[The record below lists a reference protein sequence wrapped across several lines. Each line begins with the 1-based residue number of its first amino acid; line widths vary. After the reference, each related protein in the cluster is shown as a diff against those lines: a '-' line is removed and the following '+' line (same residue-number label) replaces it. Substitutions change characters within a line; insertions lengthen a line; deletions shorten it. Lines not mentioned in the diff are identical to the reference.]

1 MLFLPCHPRC
11 PPASAVAA
19 LWLLLVGLTCGQ
31 TAPPADGVLDETR
44 ALTPEA
50 HRQLAEDLLLFR
62 QDLKCEAWIT
72 ATSFVPTGVSLRR
85 HALMTRQAW
94 DGGRPAVLMAYDRAS
109 NSSGISFSPAM
120 WQRYPAAELVEIMQE
135 SARVFS
141 DGTLTL
147 DERIV
152 AAARTWMERL
162 RTLEST
168 RLKQSLLLQQDEKRL
183 ALAAAAILGILA
195 FAAAVL
201 GLVSRRRD
209 TRAER
214 RFYFPEVQ
222 VAMRLGA
229 PYGGGVTAENISAP

>member
-1 MLFLPCHPRC
+1 MPFSCRHLV
-11 PPASAVAA
+11 STTAA
-19 LWLLLVGLTCGQ
+19 AWLLLAGLTCGQ
-31 TAPPADGVLDETR
+31 TAPPADGILDETR

-50 HRQLAEDLLLFR
+50 HRQLAGDLRLFR
-62 QDLKCEAWIT
+62 EDLKCEAWII

-94 DGGRPAVLMAYDRAS
+94 DGGQPAVLMAYDRAS

-120 WQRYPAAELVEIMQE
+120 WQRYPAAELVDIMQE
-135 SARVFS
+135 SARMFS

-147 DERIV
+147 DERIM
-152 AAARTWMERL
+152 AAAGIWMERL
-162 RTLEST
+162 RALERT
-168 RLKQSLLLQQDEKRL
+168 RLKQTLLLQQDEKRL
-183 ALAAAAILGILA
+183 AAAAAAMLGMLA

-201 GLVSRRRD
+201 GLISRRRD
-209 TRAER
+209 SRAER

-229 PYGGGVTAENISAP
+229 PYGGGVTAEVKTAP